1 MVSGPR
7 PSSLLSAKLLGYLAA
22 IITVSI
28 WAAFLVGTRFAI
40 TKNFS
45 VEEILILRLLPAAII
60 MAPLMLQLGILPP
73 GNNLITRLIFALGA
87 SALFPWVLS
96 VGLYYSPASNAG
108 ALAPGTLP
116 FWTALI
122 AYLIVH
128 EKPEFSRQI
137 GLFIILFGALL
148 IGILKLDA
156 DIANLTWVGN
166 ILFLLGAALWAIY
179 SVLFRQSGI
188 APLHGLVIGLF
199 WGSIVFVPIL
209 LIFGDV
215 SFQHANLSNI
225 FLMIVLHSFIV
236 GILAMLLFTYAVKI
250 LGAAQTAAFGALTPI
265 LSMLGGIFLLDEII
279 TPVKLLGICLVTI
292 GVVLASGALRFT
304 KK

>member
-1 MVSGPR
+1 MVTGPR
-7 PSSLLSAKLLGYLAA
+7 PSALLSAKLLGYLAA

-209 LIFGDV
+209 FIFGEV

-225 FLMIVLHSFIV
+225 FLMIILHSFIV

-292 GVVLASGALRFT
+292 GVVFASGALMFT

>member
-1 MVSGPR
+1 MSSPR
-7 PSSLLSAKLLGYLAA
+7 PSAVLRAKLLGYLAA

-40 TKNFS
+40 TKDFS
-45 VEEILILRLLPAAII
+45 VEEILVLRLLPAAII
-60 MAPLMLQLGILPP
+60 MAPLMLHLGILPP
-73 GNNLITRLIFALGA
+73 GNNLITRVIFALGA

-122 AYLIVH
+122 AYLIVR

-137 GLFIILFGALL
+137 GLFIILFGAFL

-215 SFQHANLSNI
+215 SFQHTNLSNI

-236 GILAMLLFTYAVKI
+236 GPTIKLCKT
-250 LGAAQTAAFGALTPI
+250 
-265 LSMLGGIFLLDEII
+265 II
-279 TPVKLLGICLVTI
+279 TVSYTHLTLPTNREV
-292 GVVLASGALRFT
+292 
-304 KK
+304 

>member
-1 MVSGPR
+1 
-7 PSSLLSAKLLGYLAA
+7 
-22 IITVSI
+22 
-28 WAAFLVGTRFAI
+28 
-40 TKNFS
+40 
-45 VEEILILRLLPAAII
+45 

-209 LIFGDV
+209 LIFGEV

-225 FLMIVLHSFIV
+225 FLMIILHSFIV

-292 GVVLASGALRFT
+292 GVVFASGALRFT